1 MKILIADDD
10 KALVHMLASKLS
22 ERGFEIFAAYDAIQ
36 AWMAIMRYVPD
47 AVVLDV
53 SMPGGTGIE
62 VLRKL
67 KQFPKTSAI
76 PSVIISGLTET
87 SLAEKARALGADD
100 FLAKPFSPEQL
111 LQSLERV
118 TGVQAPPAK
127 VAPEKN
133 PSLAFRI
140 LVADDDAATR
150 RSLEALLTK
159 WGYAVTAVGGGQQAW
174 QILQSESAPQL
185 ALIDWMMPDIE
196 GIEICRMLRERVSE
210 RYTYLLLLTSKS
222 EKLELVQGMN
232 AGADD
237 YIIKPFDPEE
247 LKVRLAAGRRIVGLQ
262 EDLLAMRARMKA
274 ALDSVTRGAPPS
286 KGNQ

>member
-10 KALVHMLASKLS
+10 KALVHMLASRLS

-36 AWMAIMRYVPD
+36 AWMAVMRYVPD

-53 SMPGGTGIE
+53 SMPGGTGID

-76 PSVIISGLTET
+76 PSVIISGVQES
-87 SLAEKARALGADD
+87 SLAEKAKALGADD

-118 TGVQAPPAK
+118 TGIQAPPPKAAK
-127 VAPEKN
+127 DQP
-133 PSLAFRI
+133 LAFRI
-140 LVADDDAATR
+140 LVADDDAATLR
-150 RSLEALLTK
+150 TLEALLSK
-159 WGYAVTAVGGGQQAW
+159 WGYAVTAVSGGQQAW
-174 QILQSESAPQL
+174 QILQSESAPLL
-185 ALIDWMMPDIE
+185 AIIDWMMPDME
-196 GIEICRMLRERVSE
+196 GIEICRMLRERASE
-210 RYTYLLLLTSKS
+210 RYTYVLLLTSKS

-237 YIIKPFDPEE
+237 YIVKPFDPEE

-274 ALDSVTRGAPPS
+274 ALGSATRGIPPS
-286 KGNQ
+286 KENL